1 MERNIILIA
10 DDQEINREILKVI
23 FEEQYGILEAADGV
37 QAIDLIEA
45 RHEEI
50 VLVFLDL
57 LMPGKSGLDVLAY
70 MTDRGYMDVI
80 PVIMITGE
88 ATADTDEKA
97 YEYGVS
103 DIIYKP
109 FAPQVVM
116 RRTMNLIELFA
127 HRIDIER
134 KLEVRTKQL
143 MESKKKLERSNEFL
157 INALSSVVEYRS
169 LESGEH
175 IQRVKY
181 LTGIMLKYVR
191 KYYPKYQLT
200 KDQVSLI
207 VNASAL
213 HDLGKVAIPDSILLK
228 PGRLTDEEF
237 EEMKKHTTYG
247 CELLEQFKQEE
258 TEFYRFCYDICR
270 YHHERFDGRGY
281 PDHLSGD
288 DIPIW
293 AQVVSIVD
301 VFDAL
306 VSKRVYKEP
315 YAEDEAIRMINEGE
329 CGVFSP
335 VMLDCFKLAKY
346 ELMEAAEEKLSFAD
360 GEMEEKI
367 LIKESKSSVPVYN
380 SWNTDFSDVNLFFLL
395 H

>member
-23 FEEQYGILEAADGV
+23 FEEQYEILEAADGV

-45 RHEEI
+45 HRDEI
-50 VLVFLDL
+50 VLIFLDL
-57 LMPGKSGLDVLAY
+57 LMPGKSGLDVLAH
-70 MTDRGYMDVI
+70 MTDKGYMDFI

-109 FAPQVVM
+109 FAPKVVM

-127 HRIDIER
+127 HRINIER
-134 KLEVRTKQL
+134 KLEKRTKEL
-143 MESKKKLERSNEFL
+143 RESKKKLEKSNEFL
-157 INALSSVVEYRS
+157 VNALSSVVEFRS

-181 LTGIMLKYVR
+181 LTKIMLKYVR
-191 KYYPKYQLT
+191 SYYPQYQLT
-200 KDQVSLI
+200 KEQVGLI

-228 PGRLTDEEF
+228 PGRLTEEEF
-237 EEMKKHTTYG
+237 EEMKKHTIYG

-258 TEFYRFCYDICR
+258 TEFYRYCYDICR
-270 YHHERFDGRGY
+270 YHHERCLLY
-281 PDHLSGD
+281 T
-288 DIPIW
+288 
-293 AQVVSIVD
+293 
-301 VFDAL
+301 
-306 VSKRVYKEP
+306 
-315 YAEDEAIRMINEGE
+315 
-329 CGVFSP
+329 SP
-335 VMLDCFKLAKY
+335 SPRD
-346 ELMEAAEEKLSFAD
+346 
-360 GEMEEKI
+360 
-367 LIKESKSSVPVYN
+367 P
-380 SWNTDFSDVNLFFLL
+380 
-395 H
+395 